1 MVRQDGS
8 AVTWRAKNRRW
19 FSAITLAICC
29 CQAMPEAAR
38 AESLYQAFAAAYA
51 ANPVLG
57 AERAAVRVSAQDKV
71 IAETGYA
78 PALSSTSDF
87 GYRDEKGHAPGNPSS
102 ELTQHPRG
110 FGTTLSQNIFNG
122 FRTRNGVAREDASL
136 DASREA
142 LRDVEQKVLLN
153 VVSAYMDV
161 LRDKAAID
169 LRRSDA
175 EMLGTRSKQARFQFT
190 IGGATRT
197 DVDQS
202 DASYARSQA
211 DLVVAKANLDGSLAA
226 FRSVVGHEAGRLEPA
241 AVPLRLIPHDLA
253 AVLQVAQAEHPSIKA
268 ALDASR
274 AADLNV
280 DVEKGAYAPSLD
292 LTAST
297 DRRWDPDFYPAKT
310 ELTDLSVVGRLSF
323 PIYDRGLTT
332 ASVHRATELASQRM
346 LQLDDQRAE
355 IRANAVQCWGQFA
368 ASKLV
373 IASADAEVA
382 ANDRALFGV
391 QLEATA
397 GQRTTLDVLTAQRS
411 LIEAEVN
418 RQIAQH
424 DRIIAGYK
432 LLAAMGRLSFAAL
445 TPADT
450 RGTDGGFAIAL
461 RTGFKPQMTDLGS
474 LDSLPLRP
482 GL

>member
-8 AVTWRAKNRRW
+8 TVVQRSKRRRVLVAAVLTVGCFGIGPKA
-19 FSAITLAICC
+19 
-29 CQAMPEAAR
+29 AM
-38 AESLYQAFAAAYA
+38 AEGLYQAFAAAYA

-57 AERAAVRVSAQDKV
+57 AQRAAVRVSAQDKV

-78 PALSSTSDF
+78 PALSSTADY
-87 GYRDEKGHAPGNPSS
+87 GYRDQKGHAPGNPSS

-110 FGTTLSQNIFNG
+110 LGTTLSQNIFNG

-136 DASREA
+136 DATREE
-142 LRDVEQKVLLN
+142 LRDVEQKVLLS
-153 VVSAYMDV
+153 VATAFMDV
-161 LRDKAAID
+161 LRDKAVVD
-169 LRRSDA
+169 LRRTDT
-175 EMLGTRSKQARFQFT
+175 EVLGTRSKQARFQLK
-190 IGGATRT
+190 IGNATRT

-202 DASYARSQA
+202 DASFARSQA
-211 DLVVAKANLDGSLAA
+211 DLVIAKANLDGSLAA
-226 FRSVVGHEAGRLEPA
+226 FRSVVGHDAGKLEPA

-253 AVLQVAQAEHPSIKA
+253 SALLAAQADHPSIRA
-268 ALDASR
+268 ALNASR

-280 DVEKGAYAPSLD
+280 DVEKGGYAPTLD
-292 LTAST
+292 LNAST
-297 DRRWDPDFYPAKT
+297 DHRWDPDFYPAKT
-310 ELTDLSVVGRLSF
+310 DLTELSVVGRLSF

-332 ASVHRATELASQRM
+332 ASVHRAAELAGQRM

-355 IRANAVQCWGQFA
+355 IRANAIQCWGQFA

-382 ANDRALFGV
+382 ANDRALYGV

-411 LIEAEVN
+411 LIEAGVN
-418 RQIAQH
+418 RQTAQH

-432 LLAAMGRLSFAAL
+432 LLAALGRLSFAAL

-450 RGTDGGFAIAL
+450 RGVDDGPDVARRIDL
-461 RTGFKPQMTDLGS
+461 RPRVTDLGS
-474 LDSLPLRP
+474 LASLPLRP

>member
-8 AVTWRAKNRRW
+8 AVAQRSKRRRI
-19 FSAITLAICC
+19 FTAMMLAVCC
-29 CQAMPEAAR
+29 GLGSGAAQ
-38 AESLYQAFAAAYA
+38 AESLYQAFSAAFG

-57 AERAAVRVSAQDKV
+57 AERAAVRVSAQDKA

-87 GYRDEKGHAPGNPSS
+87 GYRDQKGHAPGNPTS

-136 DASREA
+136 EA
-142 LRDVEQKVLLN
+142 ARDQLRDVEQKVLLN
-153 VVSAYMDV
+153 VVTAYMDV
-161 LRDKAAID
+161 LRDKAVID
-169 LRRSDA
+169 LRRSDT
-175 EMLGTRSKQARFQFT
+175 EVLGTRSKQARFQFK
-190 IGGATRT
+190 IGDATRT

-202 DASYARSQA
+202 EASFARSQA

-226 FRSVVGHEAGRLEPA
+226 YRSVVGHEAGKLEPA
-241 AVPLRLIPHDLA
+241 AVPQRLIPHDLA
-253 AVLQVAQAEHPSIKA
+253 AVLLVAQAEHPSIRA
-268 ALDASR
+268 ALNASR
-274 AADLNV
+274 AAELNV
-280 DVEKGAYAPSLD
+280 DVEKGGYAPTLD

-297 DRRWDPDFYPAKT
+297 DHRWDPDFYPAKT
-310 ELTDLSVVGRLSF
+310 DLTDFSVVGRLSF

-332 ASVHRATELASQRM
+332 ASVHRATELAGQRM

-411 LIEAEVN
+411 LIEAGVN
-418 RQIAQH
+418 RQVAHH

-450 RGTDGGFAIAL
+450 RGTDDGLTIARRIEL
-461 RTGFKPQMTDLGS
+461 KRLVTDLGS
-474 LDSLPLRP
+474 LGSLPLRP